1 MAKGLRAK
9 DLKDD
14 KALIKRRVR
23 KKRIQKSFET
33 MNSSDKDALLKELA
47 VRAGLIDDSED
58 V

>member
-9 DLKDD
+9 DLKDGE
-14 KALIKRRVR
+14 ALRKRRAR
-23 KKRIQKSFET
+23 KKRTKKSFEM

-47 VRAGLIDDSED
+47 VRAGLIDDSEG